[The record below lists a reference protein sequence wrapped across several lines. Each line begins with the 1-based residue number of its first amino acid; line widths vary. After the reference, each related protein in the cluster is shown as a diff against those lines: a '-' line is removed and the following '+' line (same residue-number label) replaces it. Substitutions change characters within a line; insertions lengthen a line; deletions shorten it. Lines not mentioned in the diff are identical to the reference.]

1 MIKKNYK
8 IVIAIIAIIFIV
20 ATGEF
25 ILTSEIAP
33 LPSEISVVDY
43 LGFSVASVIL
53 NVLLSVVLY
62 IEYRMSEENAGEFYF
77 SIAFLAN
84 VVYILYS
91 LWTSLWL
98 VDGDLWLTESNIY
111 VSYFFRQVNFAIMSF
126 FSVKI
131 TTRCERRFYHKLTRY
146 LAVFISLS
154 VFVLAVSWVGSGE
167 LSVNDSAVFSF
178 SSLYFLV
185 GTWVFVF
192 LMSVDENRIKPE
204 CRELIMFFAL
214 SGVVCNLMMTAVAT
228 GATYPWYLS
237 KIIDIT
243 SMLIVG
249 GVLFWRLINHITQA
263 GNALHRDAVTGVY
276 NRNYFRSSMSAMLDG
291 RSDGGRH
298 CIIMCSIDNF
308 REINHGR
315 GSEFGDYILKNVA
328 NVLLMH
334 SGKMDVVA
342 RTGGRSF
349 FIMLH
354 ESDEINGIHFCDR
367 IRSGILCVARN
378 TGVSLNVRVTYQVTE
393 GNLTTFDKILS
404 DMENRMFLPDL
415 ADRK

>member
-8 IVIAIIAIIFIV
+8 IVIAIIAIVFIV

-43 LGFSVASVIL
+43 LGFSVAGVIL

-98 VDGDLWLTESNIY
+98 VDGDLWSTESNIY
-111 VSYFFRQVNFAIMSF
+111 ASYFFRQVNFAIMSF
-126 FSVKI
+126 FAVKI
-131 TTRCERRFYHKLTRY
+131 TTRCERKIYHKLTRY
-146 LAVFISLS
+146 LAVFVSLS

-167 LSVNDSAVFSF
+167 LSVNDSAIFSF

-214 SGVVCNLMMTAVAT
+214 SGVVCNLMMTAVVRIPL
-228 GATYPWYLS
+228 YS
-237 KIIDIT
+237 IT
-243 SMLIVG
+243 D
-249 GVLFWRLINHITQA
+249 W
-263 GNALHRDAVTGVY
+263 HR
-276 NRNYFRSSMSAMLDG
+276 SPI
-291 RSDGGRH
+291 SDSH
-298 CIIMCSIDNF
+298 
-308 REINHGR
+308 
-315 GSEFGDYILKNVA
+315 
-328 NVLLMH
+328 
-334 SGKMDVVA
+334 
-342 RTGGRSF
+342 
-349 FIMLH
+349 
-354 ESDEINGIHFCDR
+354 
-367 IRSGILCVARN
+367 
-378 TGVSLNVRVTYQVTE
+378 
-393 GNLTTFDKILS
+393 TFDQ
-404 DMENRMFLPDL
+404 PGT
-415 ADRK
+415 